1 MHLRTHTGAGAGAVG
16 EDEIGDP
23 NFFVEGGVGELGSGL
38 IGECEVGDYAE
49 GWERGLAGA
58 SG

>member
-1 MHLRTHTGAGAGAVG
+1 MHLRAHAGAGAGAIG

-23 NFFVEGGVGELGSGL
+23 DFFVESGAGELGSGL
-38 IGECEVGDYAE
+38 IGEREVGDYAE
-49 GWERGLAGA
+49 GRERGFAGA